1 MSLADGETDVR
12 KLCAEFFGKD
22 GDHGVLRTEMVS
34 VDQIQSKF
42 ESTLKLVVFD
52 IRRDIGVAAFPSG
65 SFHASAAGASH
76 DGNLADI
83 LAGITVSQT
92 VHPKGITAAREELL

>member
-52 IRRDIGVAAFPSG
+52 IRRDIGVAAQFHSVLETPGTGAAHHRNPVNRLFPLAISNSG
-65 SFHASAAGASH
+65 
-76 DGNLADI
+76 N
-83 LAGITVSQT
+83 T
-92 VHPKGITAAREELL
+92 